1 MIKLIVG
8 SKGSGKTKTMIQM
21 ANDALKTTNGNVVCV
36 EKGIQLTYDLSYEVR
51 LVDVDQY
58 GVDGYEAYCG
68 FLCGLMAGNYDIT
81 EIFCDATY
89 KICGTDNDKLL
100 EMIKKLEKL
109 TANNGVTIIFS
120 VSADAEGLPEELK
133 AYIA

>member
-8 SKGSGKTKTMIQM
+8 LKGSGKTKTMINM
-21 ANDALKTTNGNVVCV
+21 ANDALKTSKGNVVCV
-36 EKGIQLTYDLSYEVR
+36 EKGIQLTYDLNYQIR

-58 GVDGYEAYCG
+58 GISGHDAYFG

-100 EMIKKLEKL
+100 DMIKKLEKL

-120 VSADAEGLPEELK
+120 VSADAGELPEELK